1 MISQKGTSDVT
12 RSDLIAILTFGKT
25 LDLRIHMTRSLKH
38 LKRIIVPKQQMPKL
52 VFWVF
57 SLRFIALCG
66 WVGPFCKILPDGK
79 ILNSE
84 SRWWWWWWQLW
95 HVCDNAKLQSM
106 MKIRIDTDLDEW
118 VLQDVPRWCADCR
131 YCAESGRTKGP
142 SVWGWWQGN
151 LNELW
156 WGIRWLNVAPL
167 TDGMD
172 LRVRWTA

>member
-1 MISQKGTSDVT
+1 MSEAVEKDNSSKAADAQIGFLSFLAQVSCSVW
-12 RSDLIAILTFGKT
+12 L
-25 LDLRIHMTRSLKH
+25 
-38 LKRIIVPKQQMPKL
+38 
-52 VFWVF
+52 
-57 SLRFIALCG
+57 
-66 WVGPFCKILPDGK
+66 GPFCKILPDGK

-95 HVCDNAKLQSM
+95 HLCDNAKLQSM
-106 MKIRIDTDLDEW
+106 MKKIRIWMNGECVQRLESLCDVLVIYQEWWWRYDDTNLGEW

-142 SVWGWWQGN
+142 SVWEWWQVN
-151 LNELW
+151 LYELW
-156 WGIRWLNVAPL
+156 WGIRWWLNVAPW